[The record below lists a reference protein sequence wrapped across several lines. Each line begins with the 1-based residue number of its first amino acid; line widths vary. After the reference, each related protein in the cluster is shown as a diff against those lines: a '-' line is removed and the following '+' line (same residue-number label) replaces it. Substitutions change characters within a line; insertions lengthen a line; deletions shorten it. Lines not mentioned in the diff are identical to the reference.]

1 MRGKKCK
8 LLRKLARA
16 TKEQLQFHP
25 ALEVKHVVSYNPV
38 TGRPTPV
45 PLTATYSKGHP
56 RAVYQAL
63 KRRTRGVDLAY
74 LSAAM

>member
-25 ALEVKHVVSYNPV
+25 ALEQRYAVPYTSM
-38 TGRPTPV
+38 
-45 PLTATYSKGHP
+45 PLTASYSKGHP

-63 KRRTRGVDLAY
+63 KQRTRGVDLAY